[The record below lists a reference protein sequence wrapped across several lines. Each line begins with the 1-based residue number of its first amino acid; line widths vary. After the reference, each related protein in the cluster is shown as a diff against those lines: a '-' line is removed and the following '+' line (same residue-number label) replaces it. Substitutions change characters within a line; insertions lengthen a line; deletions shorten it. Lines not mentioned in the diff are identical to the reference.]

1 MNDRHIEHTYTKDK
15 VFNVVNVVTQ
25 ELVFFEAVLI
35 DTLFLL
41 LTNNYAYAR
50 KVFLQPFFHSILYII
65 STLHIIETT
74 YRCQVCTYIP
84 LIAFNTLTAT
94 LAICDRPRFLL

>member
-1 MNDRHIEHTYTKDK
+1 MGASPKKRIDVCVEMNDRHIEHTYTKDK

-41 LTNNYAYAR
+41 LTNNYAYAL
-50 KVFLQPFFHSILYII
+50 KVFLQPFSIPFCILF
-65 STLHIIETT
+65 
-74 YRCQVCTYIP
+74 P
-84 LIAFNTLTAT
+84 LCI
-94 LAICDRPRFLL
+94 LLKQRIDAKYVRTFP

>member
-50 KVFLQPFFHSILYII
+50 KVFLQPFSIPFCILF
-65 STLHIIETT
+65 
-74 YRCQVCTYIP
+74 P
-84 LIAFNTLTAT
+84 LCILLKQRIDAKYVRT
-94 LAICDRPRFLL
+94 FL